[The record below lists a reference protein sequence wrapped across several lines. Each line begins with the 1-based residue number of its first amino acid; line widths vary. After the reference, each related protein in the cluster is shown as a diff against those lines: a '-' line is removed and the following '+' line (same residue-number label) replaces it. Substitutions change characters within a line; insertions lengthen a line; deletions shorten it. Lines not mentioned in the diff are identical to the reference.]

1 MPGPRGSKPMA
12 RLKGGTAVGRLQKVS
27 RRRLKKS
34 IPLYFMMSLS
44 LLYFLVNN
52 YIPMAGLVIAF
63 KRIDYRVGILKSPFI
78 GLENFKYLFATDD
91 AWVITRNTLLYNASF
106 IVVNTVLAVIIA
118 IFLNEVRSKGRRSFF
133 QSAVLLPYL
142 ISMII
147 ISYIA
152 NAFLHSDYGLINRVI
167 LPLFGA
173 DKVSWYMD
181 AGKWP
186 FILTFVNAWKN
197 VGYLS
202 IIYYSAVIGIDRQL
216 LEAAAIDGAS
226 RVKQI
231 FNVTL
236 PLIKPVIITMV
247 LLAVGRIFY
256 SDFGLFYHV
265 PMNTGILY
273 SATNVIDTY
282 VYRGLMQLGNI
293 GMSSAAGLYQSF
305 VGFVLVLA
313 SNFAVRRISPENAL
327 F

>member
-1 MPGPRGSKPMA
+1 MKKYR
-12 RLKGGTAVGRLQKVS
+12 RVS
-27 RRRLKKS
+27 RRRIKKC
-34 IPLYFMMSLS
+34 IPLYLMMSLS
-44 LLYFLVNN
+44 LLYFFINN

-63 KRIDYRVGILKSPFI
+63 KKIDYRIGILKSPFI

-91 AWVITRNTLLYNASF
+91 AWIITRNTICYNAAF
-106 IVVNTVLAVIIA
+106 IAVNTALAVILA
-118 IFLNEVRSKGRRSFF
+118 IFLNEVRSKMRRSFF

-152 NAFLHSDYGLINRVI
+152 NAFLHSDYGLLNRMI

-181 AGKWP
+181 VDKWP
-186 FILTFVNAWKN
+186 CILTFVNAWKN

-202 IIYYSAVIGIDRQL
+202 IIYYSAVIGIDKQL
-216 LEAAAIDGAS
+216 IEAAAIDGAS
-226 RVKQI
+226 KLKQI
-231 FNVTL
+231 RHITL

-273 SATNVIDTY
+273 PATNVIDTY
-282 VYRGLMQLGNI
+282 VYRGLMQLGNV
-293 GMSSAAGLYQSF
+293 GMSSAAGLYQSI
-305 VGFVLVLA
+305 VGFILVLA
-313 SNFAVRRISPENAL
+313 SNFAVRKISPENAL

>member
-1 MPGPRGSKPMA
+1 MKKYHR
-12 RLKGGTAVGRLQKVS
+12 VS
-27 RRRLKKS
+27 RRRIKKS
-34 IPLYFMMSLS
+34 IPLYFMMLLG

-52 YIPMAGLVIAF
+52 YIPMAGLIIAF
-63 KRIDYRVGILKSPFI
+63 KRIDYRLGILKSPCI

-91 AWVITRNTLLYNASF
+91 AWIITRNTICYNGAF
-106 IVVNTVLAVIIA
+106 IIVNTVLAVILA
-118 IFLNEVRSKGRRSFF
+118 IFLNEVRSKMRRSFF

-147 ISYIA
+147 ISYIV
-152 NAFLHSDYGLINRVI
+152 NAFLHSDYGVLNRTI
-167 LPLFGA
+167 LPLLGL

-181 AGKWP
+181 TGKWP
-186 FILTFVNAWKN
+186 WILTFVNAWKN

-202 IIYYSAVIGIDRQL
+202 IIYYSAVIGIDKQL
-216 LEAAAIDGAS
+216 VEAAAIDGAS
-226 RVKQI
+226 KVKQI
-231 FNVTL
+231 RHITL

-273 SATNVIDTY
+273 PVTNVIDTY
-282 VYRGLMQLGNI
+282 VYRGLMQLGNV
-293 GMSSAAGLYQSF
+293 GMSSAAGLYQSL

-313 SNFAVRRISPENAL
+313 SNFAVRRVSPENAL

>member
-1 MPGPRGSKPMA
+1 MKQHRA
-12 RLKGGTAVGRLQKVS
+12 VS

-34 IPLYFMMSLS
+34 VPLYLMMSLS
-44 LLYFLVNN
+44 LLYFIINN

-78 GLENFKYLFATDD
+78 GLENFKYLFATED
-91 AWVITRNTLLYNASF
+91 AWIITRNTILYNAGF
-106 IVVNTVLAVIIA
+106 IVVNTVLAVILA
-118 IFLNEVRSKGRRSFF
+118 ILLNEVTSKGRRSFF

-173 DKVSWYMD
+173 SKVSWYMD
-181 AGKWP
+181 AAKWP

-197 VGYLS
+197 VGYLC

-216 LEAAAIDGAS
+216 MEAAAIDGAS
-226 RVKQI
+226 KIKQI
-231 FNVTL
+231 FHITL
-236 PLIKPVIITMV
+236 PLIKPVVITMV

-273 SATNVIDTY
+273 ATTNVIDTY

-293 GMSSAAGLYQSF
+293 GMSSAAGLYQSL

>member
-1 MPGPRGSKPMA
+1 MRNNRRAG
-12 RLKGGTAVGRLQKVS
+12 
-27 RRRLKKS
+27 RRRIRKC
-34 IPLYFMMSLS
+34 IPLYMMMSLG
-44 LLYFLVNN
+44 LLYFLINN

-63 KRIDYRVGILKSPFI
+63 KQIDYRVGIFKSPWI

-91 AWVITRNTLLYNASF
+91 AWVITRNTICYNAAF
-106 IVVNTVLAVIIA
+106 IVVNTVLAVILA
-118 IFLNEVRSKGRRSFF
+118 IFLNEVRSKLRRSFF

-152 NAFLHSDYGLINRVI
+152 NAFLHSDYGLLNRVI
-167 LPLFGA
+167 LPLLGM

-216 LEAAAIDGAS
+216 IEAAAIDGAS
-226 RVKQI
+226 RLRQI
-231 FNVTL
+231 WHITL

-273 SATNVIDTY
+273 PATNVIDTY
-282 VYRGLMQLGNI
+282 VYRGLMQLGNV
-293 GMSSAAGLYQSF
+293 GMSSAAGLYQSL
-305 VGFVLVLA
+305 VGFALVLA
-313 SNFAVRRISPENAL
+313 SNLAVRRISPENAL

>member
-1 MPGPRGSKPMA
+1 MKKYR
-12 RLKGGTAVGRLQKVS
+12 RVS
-27 RRRLKKS
+27 RRRIKKC
-34 IPLYFMMSLS
+34 IPLYLMMSLS
-44 LLYFLVNN
+44 LLYFFINN

-63 KRIDYRVGILKSPFI
+63 KKIDYRIGILKSPFI

-91 AWVITRNTLLYNASF
+91 VWIITRNTICYNAAF
-106 IVVNTVLAVIIA
+106 IVVNTALAVILA
-118 IFLNEVRSKGRRSFF
+118 IFLNEVRSKMRRSFF

-152 NAFLHSDYGLINRVI
+152 NAFLHSDYGLLNRMI
-167 LPLFGA
+167 LPLLGA

-181 AGKWP
+181 VDKWP
-186 FILTFVNAWKN
+186 WILTFVNAWKN

-202 IIYYSAVIGIDRQL
+202 IIYYSAVIGIDKQL
-216 LEAAAIDGAS
+216 IEAAAIDGAS
-226 RVKQI
+226 KLKQI
-231 FNVTL
+231 RHITL

-273 SATNVIDTY
+273 PATNVIDTY
-282 VYRGLMQLGNI
+282 VYRGLMQLGNV
-293 GMSSAAGLYQSF
+293 GMSSAAGLYQSI
-305 VGFVLVLA
+305 VGFILVLA
-313 SNFAVRRISPENAL
+313 SNFAVRKISPENAL